1 MDIIGDNNNEG
12 EDDAILPW
20 HLDLTAPLA
29 GKLSPL
35 HLPCE
40 VNLSEI
46 CKHASIKL
54 SISCPVASS
63 LSQRCQGR
71 QVLSYQSQTLKLEK
85 WN

>member
-1 MDIIGDNNNEG
+1 MVTIGDDNTED

-40 VNLSEI
+40 VSLSEI

-54 SISCPVASS
+54 SISWPVASS

-71 QVLSYQSQTLKLEK
+71 QVPS
-85 WN
+85 